1 MIRRLA
7 TFALLVPLFL
17 NGLWMVCA
25 DGQSPSEPAAT
36 PTETAAAAPH
46 CTKAICPLEKPATG
60 AICLISSNGDGSSIA
75 AFMFAVAQPPAA
87 ETLFADV
94 VVVAVTAEQPA
105 IYENPTLSGSTP
117 PPRA

>member
-1 MIRRLA
+1 
-7 TFALLVPLFL
+7 
-17 NGLWMVCA
+17 
-25 DGQSPSEPAAT
+25 
-36 PTETAAAAPH
+36 
-46 CTKAICPLEKPATG
+46 
-60 AICLISSNGDGSSIA
+60 
-75 AFMFAVAQPPAA
+75 MFAVAQPPAA

>member
-1 MIRRLA
+1 MLRRLA

-25 DGQSPSEPAAT
+25 DGQSPSETAAT
-36 PTETAAAAPH
+36 PAKAAEAAPH

-87 ETLFADV
+87 ESPLADA
-94 VVVAVTAEQPA
+94 VVVAAIAEQPA

-117 PPRA
+117 PPKA